1 MLIKGLRIHI
11 AGSANTSIDSNI
23 LRYAHE
29 LVAELV
35 KTLLIEGAMFITGVG
50 KEPLLIPN
58 DCNSLPII
66 FDWTAL
72 SAIHDYLQQGLVSTS
87 DFPERLVYTTGTSK
101 TENQIPDYR
110 RDLWESLQDKD
121 AVEINFLKVGLASAT
136 LRRQLQAPRGDIL
149 IILGGGEGVEHS
161 ASLYI
166 EDGKPVIPLD
176 LQIGSSC
183 NDGSGGGSRLAMEM
197 RGEPNR
203 FVHIS
208 DVSAV
213 GSLVSGLTTRQ
224 GKRPVKE
231 VVRGIVKLIQ
241 ALESLGT
248 DKQIVFNMLSDE
260 QLRRLEEEKN
270 SLEQPYQLQ
279 TKKIASIRNALIIET
294 DPSRKFQYEQQLHAE
309 ERTLKELG
317 DKLDAIEQHLQ
328 TNDFPQTKEE
338 DKQEHLQKELEK
350 EREKPKYEKEI
361 FISYAWGGDSETY
374 VNRLDAV
381 FQSKGISIIRDKRD
395 LGYKEL
401 IKAFMEKIGRGKCV
415 IAVISD
421 KYLKSPNCMFELV
434 QIANNGEFYNRIFP
448 IVLADAQIYNPLQ
461 RIKYIKHWEDQ
472 IKELDEAMKGVSA
485 ANLQGFREEIDLY
498 TKIRHTI
505 AELTNLLKNMNTLTP
520 DIHKESDFEELSKA
534 IARRLDE

>member
-1 MLIKGLRIHI
+1 
-11 AGSANTSIDSNI
+11 
-23 LRYAHE
+23 
-29 LVAELV
+29 
-35 KTLLIEGAMFITGVG
+35 
-50 KEPLLIPN
+50 
-58 DCNSLPII
+58 
-66 FDWTAL
+66 
-72 SAIHDYLQQGLVSTS
+72 
-87 DFPERLVYTTGTSK
+87 
-101 TENQIPDYR
+101 
-110 RDLWESLQDKD
+110 
-121 AVEINFLKVGLASAT
+121 
-136 LRRQLQAPRGDIL
+136 
-149 IILGGGEGVEHS
+149 
-161 ASLYI
+161 
-166 EDGKPVIPLD
+166 
-176 LQIGSSC
+176 
-183 NDGSGGGSRLAMEM
+183 M

-208 DVSAV
+208 DVSTV

-241 ALESLGT
+241 ALES
-248 DKQIVFNMLSDE
+248 V
-260 QLRRLEEEKN
+260 
-270 SLEQPYQLQ
+270 
-279 TKKIASIRNALIIET
+279 
-294 DPSRKFQYEQQLHAE
+294 
-309 ERTLKELG
+309 
-317 DKLDAIEQHLQ
+317 
-328 TNDFPQTKEE
+328 TKEE

-381 FQSKGISIIRDKRD
+381 LQSKGISIIRDKRD
-395 LGYKEL
+395 LAYKGL

-448 IVLADAQIYNPLQ
+448 IVLADAQIYNPIQ

-472 IKELDEAMKGVSA
+472 IKELDEAIKGVSA

-498 TKIRHTI
+498 TKIRHII

-520 DIHKESDFEELSKA
+520 DIHEESDFEELSKA